1 MDYFDLDFGFST
13 ENIYGPKKD
22 TVNFD
27 GDFDAASLEVLDSE
41 NSLEYFELFANLQE
55 QNADEKIRMLRK
67 MNASMLSCHS
77 SENYKSIEKFIDEQS
92 LETAAQSEANG
103 GKHEATGD
111 NIDKDKLGKEKDGF
125 FKSLWAKIVK
135 FFKDC
140 MGYVRKAI
148 NWIRKTISNLFK
160 RNPELS
166 KDIPQEKK
174 EEINKK
180 LETYVVP
187 EEDLSTDGTICF
199 KTNVADALL
208 GNTIKYVKICQDAKN
223 LALGIQKNSTS
234 FDGNTLNGPISD
246 ILNIVKEMKIPNADK
261 LPQMHSSSKEDVKKF
276 NAALKATI
284 SDISYDKHPEHY
296 AKAICGADYIKKT
309 KGITLEELFGNHN
322 DFDSIKA
329 ILSKTDEILGNVD
342 SNIVTA
348 ERNIDEMD
356 KAFTQYLNSNG
367 NRSRLTGDIKSD
379 GSGDDERYAIIGAVT
394 ATFKVI
400 QTLSTVFSKL
410 SAKIAKS
417 VVIANKALKKA
428 TEADAKDRAEKA
440 KADKAKSDDEYFKRM
455 EKDNARQDEE
465 EQRKKNLQ
473 RLDDATKY
481 QEAIDADAKARA
493 DKEKAD
499 KRAAAK
505 AKREANNTADE
516 PKNDDVLSRVRED
529 NARRDEEEQRKRNL
543 QKVEDAKRY
552 QDAIDA
558 DAKAR
563 ADKEKA
569 DKRAAAKRKANSKAN
584 MEKKLASKPEL
595 EAKKRY
601 YNSSSEDW
609 DMFLDLD

>member
-1 MDYFDLDFGFST
+1 MDYLDLDFGFST
-13 ENIYGPKKD
+13 ENMYEPKEN

-41 NSLEYFELFANLQE
+41 NSLEYFNLFTSLQE

-111 NIDKDKLGKEKDGF
+111 NVDKEKLGKNKDNF
-125 FKSLWAKIVK
+125 FKTLWAKIVK
-135 FFKDC
+135 FFQDC
-140 MGYVRKAI
+140 MDHVRAAI
-148 NWIRKTISNLFK
+148 DWIRKTISNLFK

-187 EEDLSTDGTICF
+187 EEDLSTDGTIGF

-208 GNTIKYVKICQDAKN
+208 GNTLKYVKICQDAKN

-234 FDGNTLNGPISD
+234 FDGNTLNGPISNILD
-246 ILNIVKEMKIPNADK
+246 ILKEMKIPNADK
-261 LPQMHSSSKEDVKKF
+261 LPQIHSSSKEDVKQF

-284 SDISYDKHPEHY
+284 SDIAFDKHPEYY
-296 AKAICGADYIKKT
+296 AKVICGADYIKKT
-309 KGITLEELFGNHN
+309 KDITLKEFFGNYN
-322 DFDSIKA
+322 NFDSIKS
-329 ILSKTDEILGNVD
+329 ILNKTDETLKSVD
-342 SNIVTA
+342 SNIITA
-348 ERNIDEMD
+348 KKHISEMD
-356 KAFTQYLNSNG
+356 KAFTQYLNSSG

-379 GSGDDERYAIIGAVT
+379 NSGDDERYAIIGAVT
-394 ATFKVI
+394 ATFKVV
-400 QTLSTVFSKL
+400 QTLSNVFSKL

-417 VVIANKALKKA
+417 IVIANKALIKA
-428 TEADAKDRAEKA
+428 TAEHDKA
-440 KADKAKSDDEYFKRM
+440 KADKEAAAKAEAEQKRKDDQWKAIRE
-455 EKDNARQDEE
+455 DNARKDEE

-473 RLDDATKY
+473 RLEDATKM
-481 QEAIDADAKARA
+481 QQALDADAKAKA
-493 DKEKAD
+493 DKEAAD
-499 KRAAAK
+499 KKAAAK
-505 AKREANNTADE
+505 AKREAN
-516 PKNDDVLSRVRED
+516 
-529 NARRDEEEQRKRNL
+529 
-543 QKVEDAKRY
+543 
-552 QDAIDA
+552 
-558 DAKAR
+558 
-563 ADKEKA
+563 
-569 DKRAAAKRKANSKAN
+569 SKAK

-601 YNSSSEDW
+601 YGSSSENW
-609 DMFLDLD
+609 DTFLDF

>member
-1 MDYFDLDFGFST
+1 MDYLDLDFGLST
-13 ENIYGPKKD
+13 ENMYEPKEN

-41 NSLEYFELFANLQE
+41 NSLEYFNLFTSLQE

-67 MNASMLSCHS
+67 MNASMISCHS

-111 NIDKDKLGKEKDGF
+111 NVDKEKLGKNKDNF
-125 FKSLWAKIVK
+125 FKTLWAKIVK
-135 FFKDC
+135 FFQDC
-140 MGYVRKAI
+140 MDHVRAAI
-148 NWIRKTISNLFK
+148 EWIRKTISNLFK

-187 EEDLSTDGTICF
+187 EEDLSTDGTIGF

-208 GNTIKYVKICQDAKN
+208 GNTLKYVKICQDAKN

-234 FDGNTLNGPISD
+234 FDGNTLNGPISNILD
-246 ILNIVKEMKIPNADK
+246 ILKEMKIPNADK
-261 LPQMHSSSKEDVKKF
+261 LPQIHSSSKEDVKQF

-284 SDISYDKHPEHY
+284 SDIAFDKHPEYY
-296 AKAICGADYIKKT
+296 AKVICGADYIKKT
-309 KGITLEELFGNHN
+309 KDITLKEFFGNYN
-322 DFDSIKA
+322 NFDSIKS
-329 ILSKTDEILGNVD
+329 ILNKTDETLKSVD
-342 SNIVTA
+342 SNIITA
-348 ERNIDEMD
+348 KKHISEMD
-356 KAFTQYLNSNG
+356 KAFTQYLNSSG

-379 GSGDDERYAIIGAVT
+379 NSGDDERYAIIGAVT
-394 ATFKVI
+394 ATFKVV
-400 QTLSTVFSKL
+400 QTLSNVFSKL

-417 VVIANKALKKA
+417 IVIANKALTKA
-428 TEADAKDRAEKA
+428 TAEHDKA
-440 KADKAKSDDEYFKRM
+440 KADKEAAAKAEAEQKRKDDQWKAIRE
-455 EKDNARQDEE
+455 DNARKDEE

-473 RLDDATKY
+473 RLEDATKM
-481 QEAIDADAKARA
+481 QQALDADAKAKA
-493 DKEKAD
+493 DKEAAD

-505 AKREANNTADE
+505 AKREAN
-516 PKNDDVLSRVRED
+516 
-529 NARRDEEEQRKRNL
+529 
-543 QKVEDAKRY
+543 
-552 QDAIDA
+552 
-558 DAKAR
+558 
-563 ADKEKA
+563 
-569 DKRAAAKRKANSKAN
+569 SKAK

-601 YNSSSEDW
+601 YGSSSENW
-609 DMFLDLD
+609 DTFLDF

>member
-1 MDYFDLDFGFST
+1 MDYLDLDFGFST
-13 ENIYGPKKD
+13 ENMYEPKEN

-41 NSLEYFELFANLQE
+41 NSLEYFNLFTSLQE

-77 SENYKSIEKFIDEQS
+77 SENYKSIEKFINEQS
-92 LETAAQSEANG
+92 LETAAQSEVNG

-111 NIDKDKLGKEKDGF
+111 NIDKDKLRKEKDGF
-125 FKSLWAKIVK
+125 FRTLWTKIVE
-135 FFKDC
+135 FFQDC
-140 MGYVRKAI
+140 MDNVRKAI
-148 NWIRKTISNLFK
+148 EWIRKTISNLFK

-187 EEDLSTDGTICF
+187 EEDLSTDGTIGF
-199 KTNVADALL
+199 KTNVADVLL
-208 GNTIKYVKICQDAKN
+208 GNTLKYVKICQDAKN

-246 ILNIVKEMKIPNADK
+246 ILNILKEMKIPNADK
-261 LPQMHSSSKEDVKKF
+261 LPQIHSSSKEDVKQF

-284 SDISYDKHPEHY
+284 SDIAFDKHPEYY
-296 AKAICGADYIKKT
+296 AKVICGADYIKKT
-309 KGITLEELFGNHN
+309 KDITLKEFFGNN
-322 DFDSIKA
+322 NNFDSIRS
-329 ILSKTDEILGNVD
+329 ILNKTDETLKSVD

-348 ERNIDEMD
+348 KRHIDEMD
-356 KAFTQYLNSNG
+356 KAFTQYLNSSG

-379 GSGDDERYAIIGAVT
+379 NSGDDERYAIIGAVT
-394 ATFKVI
+394 ATFKVV
-400 QTLSTVFSKL
+400 QTLSNVFSKL

-417 VVIANKALKKA
+417 IVIANKALTKA
-428 TEADAKDRAEKA
+428 TAEHDKA
-440 KADKAKSDDEYFKRM
+440 KAEKEAAAKAEAEQKRKDDQWKAIRE
-455 EKDNARQDEE
+455 DNARKDEE

-473 RLDDATKY
+473 RLEDATKM
-481 QEAIDADAKARA
+481 QQALDADAKAKA
-493 DKEKAD
+493 DKEAAD

-505 AKREANNTADE
+505 AKREAN
-516 PKNDDVLSRVRED
+516 
-529 NARRDEEEQRKRNL
+529 
-543 QKVEDAKRY
+543 
-552 QDAIDA
+552 
-558 DAKAR
+558 
-563 ADKEKA
+563 
-569 DKRAAAKRKANSKAN
+569 SKAK

-601 YNSSSEDW
+601 YGSSSENW
-609 DMFLDLD
+609 DTFLDF